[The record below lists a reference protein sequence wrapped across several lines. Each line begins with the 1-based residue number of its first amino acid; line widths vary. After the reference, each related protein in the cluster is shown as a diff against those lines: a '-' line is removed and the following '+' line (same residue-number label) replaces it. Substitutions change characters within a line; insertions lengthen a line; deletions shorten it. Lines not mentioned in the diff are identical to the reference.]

1 MVFSLGISNINNT
14 IFSRVADMIENA
26 INLFSRP
33 KNSLNPNT
41 HIISKPNIIINGNNA
56 SSLGNNLPSL
66 IDTKPTN
73 NNDMINATTMLITC

>member
-1 MVFSLGISNINNT
+1 MIFSLGISNINNT

-33 KNSLNPNT
+33 KNSLNPYT
-41 HIISKPNIIINGNNA
+41 HIISNPNMTIKGNSA
-56 SSLGNNLPSL
+56 SSVGNNLPNL
-66 IDTKPTN
+66 IETKPTN